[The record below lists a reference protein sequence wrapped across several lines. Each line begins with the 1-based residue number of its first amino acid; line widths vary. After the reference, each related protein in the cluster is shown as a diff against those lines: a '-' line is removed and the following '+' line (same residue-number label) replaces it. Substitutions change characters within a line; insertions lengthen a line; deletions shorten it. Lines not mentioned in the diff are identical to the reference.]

1 MASKTIKQIAR
12 TLTGTTEI
20 DLYSGST
27 EGEDL
32 YGSYQVPY
40 SLLKDKFNEGVVTY
54 VGTWNATTNS
64 PDLTGSTSLVKGQYW
79 VVSVSGTTT
88 LG

>member
-32 YGSYQVPY
+32 YGIAIRWGCSPAD
-40 SLLKDKFNEGVVTY
+40 LKALN
-54 VGTWNATTNS
+54 N
-64 PDLTGSTSLVKGQYW
+64 LTGSDLKP
-79 VVSVSGTTT
+79 GTV
-88 LG
+88 LKIPN